1 MFKWGEGR
9 KRKFECYSP
18 LFLQG
23 GECEGVFQHSL
34 QEKAAL
40 SDVIVPLKKKL
51 KGKNLR
57 LLHPT
62 NCPGVRLFANYV
74 SMRRPIILMDL
85 SSLTKIE
92 IFLRMKWL

>member
-1 MFKWGEGR
+1 M
-9 KRKFECYSP
+9 
-18 LFLQG
+18 FLQG

-40 SDVIVPLKKKL
+40 SDVIVPLKKRV
-51 KGKNLR
+51 KGGLR
-57 LLHPT
+57 YYTQPIVQ
-62 NCPGVRLFANYV
+62 VRLFANYV
-74 SMRRPIILMDL
+74 FMRRPIIRMDL